1 MKEDAMANEFSSEDV
16 RDVWQ
21 KQNSESFRMS
31 LDEIRKR
38 SELLDNRI
46 RRRNLIGLAIG
57 FFEVVWFSV
66 FVFIVPNLVHR
77 IGYFL
82 LALGCGYLVYQLLL
96 NKLQKRATVV
106 RAGEMGN
113 KVSIE
118 FYRAELGRQR
128 DFHRGSR
135 FWSRMVMLA
144 IGPLV
149 FFGFA
154 IAHPQSDRFL
164 WLVVSALLLLLL
176 IRAVPLNLRRAQK
189 YQAQIKEL
197 DALQWGPR

>member
-1 MKEDAMANEFSSEDV
+1 MANEFSSEDV

-21 KQNSESFRMS
+21 NQNSESFRMS
-31 LDEIRKR
+31 LDEIRKKNER
-38 SELLDNRI
+38 LDSRI
-46 RRRNLIGLAIG
+46 RRRNVIGLAIG
-57 FFEVVWFSV
+57 FFEIVWFSI
-66 FVFIVPNLVHR
+66 FVFIVPNLVRR

-82 LALGCGYLVYQLLL
+82 LALGCGYMVYQLLL
-96 NKLQKRATVV
+96 NQLQKRAAVI

-113 KVSIE
+113 TVSIE
-118 FYRAELGRQR
+118 FYRAELERQR

-135 FWSRMVMLA
+135 FWSRLVMLA
-144 IGPLV
+144 LGPLV

-176 IRAVPLNLRRAQK
+176 IRAVPLNLRRARK
-189 YQAQIKEL
+189 YQAQINEL
-197 DALQWGPR
+197 NGLQWGPQSKGF

>member
-1 MKEDAMANEFSSEDV
+1 MADEFSSEDV

-21 KQNSESFRMS
+21 KQDSESFRMS
-31 LDEIRKR
+31 LDEIRKK
-38 SELLDNRI
+38 SELLDSCI

-66 FVFIVPNLVHR
+66 FVFIVPNLGHR

-82 LALGCGYLVYQLLL
+82 LALGCGYLVYQFFL
-96 NKLQKRATVV
+96 NKLQKRAAVI

-135 FWSRMVMLA
+135 FWSRLVMLA
-144 IGPLV
+144 LGPLV
-149 FFGFA
+149 FFGLA
-154 IAHPQSDRFL
+154 IAHPQNDRFL
-164 WLVVSALLLLLL
+164 WLVVSASLLLLLL
-176 IRAVPLNLRRAQK
+176 RAVPLNLRRARK
-189 YQAQIKEL
+189 YQAQINEL
-197 DALQWGPR
+197 DALQCGPQ

>member
-1 MKEDAMANEFSSEDV
+1 MANEFSSEDV
-16 RDVWQ
+16 RDAWQ

-57 FFEVVWFSV
+57 FFEAVWFSV

-82 LALGCGYLVYQLLL
+82 LVLGCGYLVYQLLL
-96 NKLQKRATVV
+96 NKLQQAAVV

-144 IGPLV
+144 LGPLV

-176 IRAVPLNLRRAQK
+176 IRAVPLNLRRAQR

-197 DALQWGPR
+197 DALQWGPQ